1 MDSPFDNTSNSTR
14 LALEWRFR
22 SLEAIHLHYITN
34 TITKKEIDL
43 TLFYVCLFTGFY
55 SFIFVANRIF
65 SNVYYTVLLCHFI
78 IIYLYLIVNFY
89 RLFLSKNR
97 LISYYSFCRLF

>member
-1 MDSPFDNTSNSTR
+1 MAPEKFLLLGSYPLATRHWPTMDSPFDNTFNSMR

-55 SFIFVANRIF
+55 SFIFVA
-65 SNVYYTVLLCHFI
+65 
-78 IIYLYLIVNFY
+78 
-89 RLFLSKNR
+89 
-97 LISYYSFCRLF
+97 